1 MTHNNNNGVSGHKV
15 FFFVNAVIDYSVLN
29 GNDNL
34 FFDLC
39 AELLCND
46 GGGFIVKSFVD
57 RCHLTERKQLFDNL
71 GGSHFEHCRKLA
83 DRDFLGQLEVHLGL
97 LCSLGGYSLEP
108 LRLGFTP

>member
-1 MTHNNNNGVSGHKV
+1 MTFCAK
-15 FFFVNAVIDYSVLN
+15 LR
-29 GNDNL
+29 GNDFCRVIIYN
-34 FFDLC
+34 
-39 AELLCND
+39 
-46 GGGFIVKSFVD
+46 FVD
-57 RCHLTERKQLFDNL
+57 GCHLTERKQLFDNL